1 MKTRQNLLHK
11 YVFPVV
17 LVLVMGAMFNNDARA
32 AEHGT
37 GVYLMGSKGPMAGI
51 VPESGLYFQND
62 LFYYRAK
69 AGASEA
75 LPMGGEIGVGINA
88 RALID
93 VPTLIWST
101 PHNVLNGQLAFALR
115 QPQGRESA
123 DAERVDGINARALID
138 VATLIWPTPHNVLNG
153 QLAFALSQPL
163 GRESVDADVVVGP
176 QSGGVRNSVT
186 TAGDPI
192 ASAMLGWTSG
202 SFHWNMTAMVNVPV
216 GNYRKGSMANLAFN
230 HWATDLSVAGTWFD
244 PSKGW
249 EVSGV
254 AGVTFNG
261 RNPATDYRS
270 GRELHFEAA
279 VSKYINPRFS
289 LGIMGYHYQ
298 QISNDTGSGATL
310 GGFRG
315 RTSALGPTASYTFM
329 VDKKPI
335 TLRLKILREF
345 NVKNRLKGTAGF
357 LTVSLPLG

>member
-17 LVLVMGAMFNNDARA
+17 LVLGMGAMFNNDARA

-51 VPESGLYFQND
+51 VPEPGLYFQND

-93 VPTLIWST
+93 VPTLIWS
-101 PHNVLNGQLAFALR
+101 
-115 QPQGRESA
+115 
-123 DAERVDGINARALID
+123 
-138 VATLIWPTPHNVLNG
+138 TPHNVLNG

>member
-1 MKTRQNLLHK
+1 MKKRQRLLHK
-11 YVFPVV
+11 CVLPVL
-17 LVLVMGAMFNNDARA
+17 LVAGTCMPNGDADA

-51 VPESGLYFQND
+51 VPDPGLYFQND
-62 LFYYRAK
+62 LFYYRAS
-69 AGASEA
+69 AGGSEP
-75 LPMGGEIGVGINA
+75 LPMGGKIGVGIKA

-101 PHNVLNGQLAFALR
+101 PHK
-115 QPQGRESA
+115 
-123 DAERVDGINARALID
+123 
-138 VATLIWPTPHNVLNG
+138 VLNG

-163 GRESVDADVVVGP
+163 GRETIDADVVIGP
-176 QSGGVRNSVT
+176 QSGDLRGSIT

-192 ASAMLGWTSG
+192 ASAMLGWESG
-202 SFHWNMTAMVNVPV
+202 SFHWNTTAMFNIPA

-249 EVSGV
+249 DVSGV

-270 GRELHFEAA
+270 GRELHLEAA
-279 VSKYINPRFS
+279 VSKYISPRFS

-298 QISNDTGSGATL
+298 QISDDRGSGAEL

-357 LTVSLPLG
+357 LTVSLPL

>member
-1 MKTRQNLLHK
+1 MKMRQCLLRK
-11 YVFPVV
+11 YVFPVL
-17 LVLVMGAMFNNDARA
+17 LVVGTGGMFNNDASA

-37 GVYLMGSKGPMAGI
+37 GVYLMGSKGPMAGV
-51 VPESGLYFQND
+51 VPGPGLYFQND
-62 LFYYRAK
+62 LFYYSAS
-69 AGASEA
+69 AGGSEP
-75 LPMGGEIGVGINA
+75 LPMGGKIGVGIKA

-101 PHNVLNGQLAFALR
+101 PHKVL
-115 QPQGRESA
+115 
-123 DAERVDGINARALID
+123 D
-138 VATLIWPTPHNVLNG
+138 G

-163 GRESVDADVVVGP
+163 GRESIDADVVVGL
-176 QSGGVRNSVT
+176 QSGGMRGSIT
-186 TAGDPI
+186 TAGDPL

-202 SFHWNMTAMVNVPV
+202 SFHWNTTAMVNIPV
-216 GNYRKGSMANLAFN
+216 GNYRKDSMANIAFN
-230 HWATDLSVAGTWFD
+230 HWAVDLSAAGTWFD

-261 RNPATDYRS
+261 RNSTTDYRS
-270 GRELHFEAA
+270 GRELHLEAA

-289 LGIMGYHYQ
+289 LGIMGYHYH
-298 QISNDTGSGATL
+298 QISDDKGSGAAL

-329 VDKKPI
+329 VDKKPVSV
-335 TLRLKILREF
+335 RLKVLREF

-357 LTVSLPLG
+357 LTVSLPL

>member
-17 LVLVMGAMFNNDARA
+17 LVLGMGAMFNNDARA

-93 VPTLIWST
+93 VPTLIWS
-101 PHNVLNGQLAFALR
+101 
-115 QPQGRESA
+115 
-123 DAERVDGINARALID
+123 
-138 VATLIWPTPHNVLNG
+138 TPHNVLNG